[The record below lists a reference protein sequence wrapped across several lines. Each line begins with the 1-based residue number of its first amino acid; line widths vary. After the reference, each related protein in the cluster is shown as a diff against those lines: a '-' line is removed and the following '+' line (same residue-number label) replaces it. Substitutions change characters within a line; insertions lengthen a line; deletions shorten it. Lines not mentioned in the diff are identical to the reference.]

1 MRTLLQS
8 DENYYNSKR
17 ANTQSFQ
24 NFIRILIVV
33 FFGAFIVNT
42 PWGSLHFPLLAYI
55 GTASLIISIVL
66 NIYMYP
72 IAQKALDE
80 FREATHKTFNEN
92 DITYINETPN
102 AYKKFSRLS
111 KLLMFC
117 LALSI
122 VFCSISYITEKTLGP
137 KEVKQMAKKQ
147 QSTQQPSRKTWRQ
160 KKMNDYGIRPLV
172 LLPQHL
178 LLRPLIRRHNLRN
191 LQNRN
196 SNHRSQR
203 NQQNRHSNQARKKS
217 SDLIK
222 RHKARL
228 IASVPAQRTQNGCR
242 RISNAIRTPQPQK
255 S

>member
-1 MRTLLQS
+1 MQTLLQS

-33 FFGAFIVNT
+33 FFGAFVTNT
-42 PWGSLHFPLLAYI
+42 PWNFLHAPVLAYA
-55 GTASLIISIVL
+55 GAALLIISIVL

-102 AYKKFSRLS
+102 AYKKFSKLS

-137 KEVKQMAKKQ
+137 KEVTQVAKKQ
-147 QSTQQPSRKTWRQ
+147 QSTQQPSRKPGTDKNERLW
-160 KKMNDYGIRPLV
+160 DTPARPIT
-172 LLPQHL
+172 PT
-178 LLRPLIRRHNLRN
+178 PANT
-191 LQNRN
+191 
-196 SNHRSQR
+196 
-203 NQQNRHSNQARKKS
+203 
-217 SDLIK
+217 
-222 RHKARL
+222 
-228 IASVPAQRTQNGCR
+228 PAQPP
-242 RISNAIRTPQPQK
+242 AKPAPKPQSSTEK
-255 S
+255 K

>member
-1 MRTLLQS
+1 MQTLLQS

-33 FFGAFIVNT
+33 FFGAFVTNT
-42 PWGSLHFPLLAYI
+42 PWNSLHAPILAYA
-55 GTASLIISIVL
+55 GAALLIISIVL

-102 AYKKFSRLS
+102 SYKKFSKLS

-122 VFCSISYITEKTLGP
+122 LFCSISYITEKTLGP
-137 KEVKQMAKKQ
+137 KEVTQVAKKQ
-147 QSTQQPSRKTWRQ
+147 QSTQQPSRNVGKERNEKLWDTPA
-160 KKMNDYGIRPLV
+160 RPIT
-172 LLPQHL
+172 PT
-178 LLRPLIRRHNLRN
+178 P
-191 LQNRN
+191 
-196 SNHRSQR
+196 
-203 NQQNRHSNQARKKS
+203 A
-217 SDLIK
+217 DT
-222 RHKARL
+222 
-228 IASVPAQRTQNGCR
+228 PAQPPAQPAQPSAQPAPETVQPP
-242 RISNAIRTPQPQK
+242 AQPTPDPQSSTEK
-255 S
+255 K